1 MDENHAVLYSN
12 LLLNMGDIMK
22 AKFYLLWLI
31 MSLPAPVFAGSNGIM
46 FHCEIDKEWIDLFFD
61 IDRVAHYVHS
71 KDYVIDLA
79 LDNRKNTNFFQMSFT
94 GLSGGG
100 QAHIKFTNGGYD
112 YYLYDITAHSGD
124 YPTFKSGI
132 AVLKDGVVLS
142 NRECINDATILSDAY
157 ERLPSFHQDPISFV
171 QDEVHF
177 YK

>member
-1 MDENHAVLYSN
+1 
-12 LLLNMGDIMK
+12 MK
-22 AKFYLLWLI
+22 FKYYLPFLAMTI
-31 MSLPAPVFAGSNGIM
+31 PATAFAGSDGIM
-46 FHCEIDKEWIDLFFD
+46 FHCQIGKEWIDLFFD

-71 KDYVIDLA
+71 KNNVIDLA
-79 LDNRKNTNFFQMSFT
+79 LDNRKNANFFQMSFT

-112 YYLYDITAHSGD
+112 YYLYDITARSGD
-124 YPTFKSGI
+124 YPTFKSGV

-157 ERLPSFHQDPISFV
+157 ERLPRFDQDPISFV
-171 QDEVHF
+171 EDEVYF